1 MNFSHL
7 NDPVSFRAWLDGL
20 QYNIYMMT
28 QEQLIDFQAKMEI
41 AMSRRNR
48 NDLMTTR
55 KAETEQ
61 GLFVQID
68 AQEGEWT
75 VIPEEEKREVIEQN

>member
-1 MNFSHL
+1 MNFQYLS
-7 NDPVSFRAWLDGL
+7 DPVNFRAWLDGI

-28 QEQLIDFQAKMEI
+28 PEQLVEFQAKVEI

-48 NDLMTTR
+48 VDLMNTR

-61 GLFVQID
+61 GLFVQMD
-68 AQEGEWT
+68 AQQGDWVTLTENKQSEA
-75 VIPEEEKREVIEQN
+75 ISS

>member
-1 MNFSHL
+1 MNFQHL
-7 NDPVSFRAWLDGL
+7 SDPVNFRAWLDGI

-28 QEQLIDFQAKMEI
+28 PEQLIEFQAKVEI

-61 GLFVQID
+61 GLFVQMD
-68 AQEGEWT
+68 AQQGDWIRVTEISNGENK
-75 VIPEEEKREVIEQN
+75 E